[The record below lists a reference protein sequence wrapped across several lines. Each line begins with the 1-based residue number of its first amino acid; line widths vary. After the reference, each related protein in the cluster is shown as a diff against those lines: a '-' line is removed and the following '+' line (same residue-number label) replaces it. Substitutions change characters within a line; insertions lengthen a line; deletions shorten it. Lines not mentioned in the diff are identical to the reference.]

1 LQAVGLE
8 LVKIILLTIP
18 YAMASSATGLEEK
31 ASELLEKTEII
42 ASQKHP
48 LEMLSDPYPGDS
60 DERPFGF
67 QGVIDLLQ
75 KQLQREAA
83 NGWPLRCIPR
93 AYKELKLEK
102 VEGAENGENG
112 DSGENGVKP
121 KNRHALPTVTVPT
134 PENLAQKPLFPETF
148 FSIYA
153 DLEVEVCNITF
164 SIRNPKIQTYNF
176 LVCPSN
182 HEHCRVS
189 HSRYPDR

>member
-18 YAMASSATGLEEK
+18 YAMASSTTGLEEK
-31 ASELLEKTEII
+31 AAELLEKTEII

-83 NGWPLRCIPR
+83 NGWTLRCIPR
-93 AYKELKLEK
+93 AYKEFKVEKL
-102 VEGAENGENG
+102 EGAENGENG
-112 DSGENGVKP
+112 ENGTKP

-153 DLEVEVCNITF
+153 DLEVEVNDVIF
-164 SIRNPKIQTYNF
+164 IDQYA
-176 LVCPSN
+176 
-182 HEHCRVS
+182 
-189 HSRYPDR
+189 D

>member
-1 LQAVGLE
+1 MQAVGLE

-31 ASELLEKTEII
+31 AAELLEKTEII

-83 NGWPLRCIPR
+83 NGWTLRCIPR
-93 AYKELKLEK
+93 AYKELRLEKLES
-102 VEGAENGENG
+102 AENGE
-112 DSGENGVKP
+112 SGESGVKS
-121 KNRHALPTVTVPT
+121 KNRHALPTVTIPT

-153 DLEVEVCNITF
+153 DLEVEVNIIVLAKQGT
-164 SIRNPKIQTYNF
+164 N
-176 LVCPSN
+176 
-182 HEHCRVS
+182 
-189 HSRYPDR
+189 

>member
-1 LQAVGLE
+1 
-8 LVKIILLTIP
+8 
-18 YAMASSATGLEEK
+18 MASSASGLQEK
-31 ASELLEKTEII
+31 AAELLEKTEII

-48 LEMLSDPYPGDS
+48 LETLADPYPGDS

-83 NGWPLRCIPR
+83 NGWPLTCIPR
-93 AYKELKLEK
+93 AFKAPVHVAK

-112 DSGENGVKP
+112 VKATS
-121 KNRHALPTVTVPT
+121 KHALPTVTIPT

-153 DLEVEVCNITF
+153 DLEVEVRAINF
-164 SIRNPKIQTYNF
+164 QT
-176 LVCPSN
+176 
-182 HEHCRVS
+182 ET
-189 HSRYPDR
+189 

>member
-1 LQAVGLE
+1 MSRLWLFDSSSANYASQAVGLE

-31 ASELLEKTEII
+31 AAELLEKTEII

-48 LEMLSDPYPGDS
+48 LEMLADPYPGDS
-60 DERPFGF
+60 EERPFGF

-93 AYKELKLEK
+93 AYKTPSKIEK
-102 VEGAENGENG
+102 VEGEENGENG
-112 DSGENGVKP
+112 VQATSK
-121 KNRHALPTVTVPT
+121 HALPTVTIPT

-153 DLEVEVCNITF
+153 DLEVEVRPITF
-164 SIRNPKIQTYNF
+164 CTM
-176 LVCPSN
+176 
-182 HEHCRVS
+182 
-189 HSRYPDR
+189 